1 MRLWW
6 LLLGCLLA
14 WPATAQPAWEWQLP
28 AYEQQN
34 LRHNREWI
42 QQRRQQGESASAP
55 VAVVAGA
62 GVWYPGALALVTC
75 LERSGVPCQVLD
87 PLNLGELSTF
97 RAVVL
102 PGGYSAY
109 QYYALGTQGCE
120 KLSRFV
126 QAGGRVLG
134 ICAGGYVLSKTVRYQ
149 GISYPYPLALFDG
162 IADGPV
168 AGLPIYPDFGPC
180 RVRLTEAGKRL
191 GLSGVEQRT
200 FFYGSGPR
208 FVGGSDVTVLLTYE
222 DGTAAA
228 ISRPVGKG
236 MVVAMGPHM
245 EIVLPAAQ
253 PAEGCEP
260 YLLKLL
266 GF

>member
-1 MRLWW
+1 MWR
-6 LLLGCLLA
+6 LLLLLWLVLA
-14 WPATAQPAWEWQLP
+14 GHGVAQPAWEWQLP

-34 LRHNREWI
+34 LRNNRDWI
-42 QQRRQQGESASAP
+42 DERRKQGEPNAR

-62 GVWYPGALALVTC
+62 GVWHAGARALVTC
-75 LERSGVPCQVLD
+75 LERSDVPCQVLD
-87 PLNLGELSTF
+87 PLTLGELSGYA
-97 RAVVL
+97 AVIL

-120 KLSRFV
+120 KLSRYT
-126 QAGGRVLG
+126 QNGGRVLG
-134 ICAGGYVLSKTVRYQ
+134 ICAGGYVLSKVVRYQ

-168 AGLPIYPDFGPC
+168 AGLPVYPDFGPC
-180 RVRLTEAGKRL
+180 RVNVTEAGKRL
-191 GLSGVEQRT
+191 GLGGVENRT
-200 FFYGSGPR
+200 LFYGSGPR

-236 MVVAMGPHM
+236 RVVAMGPHM
-245 EIVLPAAQ
+245 EIVLPGAQ
-253 PAEGCEP
+253 PADGCEP
-260 YLLKLL
+260 YLLRLL
-266 GF
+266 GL